1 MDYFSSDDLDS
12 VAYIEKKSNAVV
24 LKFYGFPNEMTAQ
37 LFITY
42 SMMKLGFDFQPTNGD
57 EMPSKMIH

>member
-1 MDYFSSDDLDS
+1 MDYFSSDELDS
-12 VAYIEKKSNAVV
+12 IAYIEKKSNAVV

-42 SMMKLGFDFQPTNGD
+42 SMMKMGFDFHPIND

>member
-12 VAYIEKKSNAVV
+12 VAFIEKKSYAVV
-24 LKFYGFPNEMTAQ
+24 LKVYGFPNKMTAQ
-37 LFITY
+37 LCITY
-42 SMMKLGFDFQPTNGD
+42 SMMKLGFDFHSISGD

>member
-1 MDYFSSDDLDS
+1 MEYFSSEDLDS
-12 VAYIEKKSNAVV
+12 VAYIDRESKAVT

-42 SMMKLGFDFQPTNGD
+42 SMMRMGFDFHPIND
-57 EMPSKMIH
+57 DMKSKMIH

>member
-1 MDYFSSDDLDS
+1 MEYFSSEDLDS
-12 VAYIEKKSNAVV
+12 VAYIDRESKAVT

-42 SMMKLGFDFQPTNGD
+42 SMMKMGFDFHPIND
-57 EMPSKMIH
+57 DMPSKMIH